1 MVQLGAD
8 VVQRGANVFV
18 PIIGHMANLSFTQG
32 LFPGTFKTAQVLP
45 LLKKPGMDKD
55 DLASYRPLSNL
66 STISNIRTTGTVQA
80 KTTDARVT
88 TLH

>member
-1 MVQLGAD
+1 
-8 VVQRGANVFV
+8 
-18 PIIGHMANLSFTQG
+18 
-32 LFPGTFKTAQVLP
+32 
-45 LLKKPGMDKD
+45 LKKPGMDKD